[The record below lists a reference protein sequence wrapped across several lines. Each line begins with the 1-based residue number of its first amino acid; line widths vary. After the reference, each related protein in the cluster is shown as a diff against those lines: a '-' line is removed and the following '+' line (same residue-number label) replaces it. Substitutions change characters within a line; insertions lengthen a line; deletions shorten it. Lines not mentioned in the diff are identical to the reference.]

1 LLETFAEKWWL
12 FCGAGKQ
19 TLFAAPATG
28 HHQQAMPARKF
39 KSRLRAI
46 SRAWPLP
53 ALFFILLS
61 FAVTVV
67 WLVNGIS
74 ELRAGLDLGWL
85 EPLAAI
91 LGGIGAF
98 ILAAILI
105 FRRVDSAREDA
116 GSYHLS
122 RGLATGYY
130 FNFVR
135 PLIAALRDPDHPVH
149 EQIKAAD
156 GHKIAGL
163 VVGIPESIT
172 DFDPGRHNTL
182 LESLSTGS
190 AGSFTLQELKID
202 IAGRPRPVFAKVA
215 LSKQGKS
222 AIIVDIPTTL
232 SVVAEFAEFVAQ
244 REAEAAA
251 SDDDFVTEARKE
263 IVADSEAGRF
273 RDVLEEFL
281 EVAGKVGSQEPRK
294 VSPASLLHI
303 VALGRLRKRVDELA
317 GH

>member
-1 LLETFAEKWWL
+1 MSAS
-12 FCGAGKQ
+12 
-19 TLFAAPATG
+19 
-28 HHQQAMPARKF
+28 KF

-61 FAVTVV
+61 FVVTVV
-67 WLVNGIS
+67 WLLNAIS
-74 ELRAGLDLGWL
+74 ELREGLDLGWL

-105 FRRVDSAREDA
+105 FRRVDSAREEADT
-116 GSYHLS
+116 YHLS

-135 PLIAALRDPDHPVH
+135 PLIAALRDPAHPVH
-149 EQIKAAD
+149 GRVGAAG
-156 GHKIAGL
+156 GHKIEGL
-163 VVGIPESIT
+163 VVGIPESSP
-172 DFDPGRHNTL
+172 DFDPGRHNAL
-182 LESLSTGS
+182 LESLATGP
-190 AGSFTLQELKID
+190 GGTFKLQELKID
-202 IAGRPRPVFAKVA
+202 VAGRPRPVFAKVA
-215 LSKQGKS
+215 LSNQGKS
-222 AIIVDIPTTL
+222 AILVDIPTTL
-232 SVVAEFAEFVAQ
+232 AVIAEFAEFVAQ

-281 EVAGKVGSQEPRK
+281 EVAGKVGSQEPRSA
-294 VSPASLLHI
+294 SPASLLHI
-303 VALGRLRKRVDELA
+303 VPLGRLRKRVDELA